1 MGVPL
6 YVICHSSLV
15 AFNILS
21 LSLSFV
27 SSVQFSSVQ
36 ALSCVRL
43 CNPMNRSTPGLPV
56 RHQLPESTQTH
67 VHWVGDAIQP
77 SHPLSSPSPP
87 ARNVS
92 QHQGLFQFVSSITM
106 CLSVFLLGFILPGT
120 LYFLDLVDYFL
131 SHVREVFNF
140 YLFKY
145 FLESFLSLFSFW
157 CLSNSNVGAFN
168 VVLEVS

>member
-27 SSVQFSSVQ
+27 SSVQ

-43 CNPMNRSTPGLPV
+43 FATPWTAARRASLSVTNSRSPPKPMSIESVMPSNHLVLCCPLLLLPAIFPSIRVFSNLSVQLLCVSVYSFWGLSCLELSVLPGLGWLFPFPCKGSF
-56 RHQLPESTQTH
+56 QLLSLH
-67 VHWVGDAIQP
+67 IFSWV
-77 SHPLSSPSPP
+77 
-87 ARNVS
+87 
-92 QHQGLFQFVSSITM
+92 
-106 CLSVFLLGFILPGT
+106 
-120 LYFLDLVDYFL
+120 
-131 SHVREVFNF
+131 
-140 YLFKY
+140 
-145 FLESFLSLFSFW
+145 FLSLFSFW

-168 VVLEVS
+168 VVPEAS